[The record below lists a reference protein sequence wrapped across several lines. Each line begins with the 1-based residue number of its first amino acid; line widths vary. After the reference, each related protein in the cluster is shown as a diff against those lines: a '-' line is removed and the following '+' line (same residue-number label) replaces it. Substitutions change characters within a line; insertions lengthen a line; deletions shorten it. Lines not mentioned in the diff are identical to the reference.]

1 MIRPGLRHSW
11 SVPLLAASVDLVAI
25 APHLPSMLPRL
36 TRPGPRAGRVPL
48 PQTVSAVDRTE
59 TVAKATKIASQT
71 TRPTARPIDTLVLPI
86 TSVPIFTAS

>member
-1 MIRPGLRHSW
+1 MISPGSRHSW
-11 SVPLLAASVDLVAI
+11 SVPLLAASAGVVAI

-36 TRPGPRAGRVPL
+36 TRPGLRAGRVPL
-48 PQTVSAVDRTE
+48 PQTVSAVDRIE
-59 TVAKATKIASQT
+59 TVASATKIASQI